1 MARGELLRRL
11 FSSYS
16 SHDDYGFRSI
26 ALEIIAEEQQKH
38 NHSLAKDLMSVLD
51 TPTNFPK
58 NKKGEMSVGAQPTI
72 PFNKDKE
79 FPLVE
84 VRYPKKDFSSLVVSD
99 QTRNQ
104 LNRVIEE
111 YKKSDLLKMHGLKP
125 KNKLL
130 FYGPPGCGK
139 TITAEIIAK
148 ELQLP
153 LLYTRFDSIISSYL
167 GETASNIRQVFE
179 YALSGNWVVLLDEFD
194 AIGKSRSD
202 ESEHGELKRVVNS
215 FLQIL
220 DSFEGRSIII
230 ASTNH
235 ENLLDHALW
244 RRFDEIVPF
253 NKPTQKEIADLLKLK
268 LKNFPVEKL
277 NYSLVAKKM
286 LKLSQSE
293 IEWVCLDA
301 IKSAILQDAD
311 IVTSKILNDSI
322 TRQKIRTQQV
332 DKKSPVGR
340 KSRT

>member
-16 SHDDYGFRSI
+16 RDDEYSFKAT
-26 ALEIIAEEQQKH
+26 ALEIIAEEQQKQ
-38 NHSLAKDLMSVLD
+38 NHSLAKDLMAVLEN
-51 TPTNFPK
+51 TSNFSK
-58 NKKGEMSVGAQPTI
+58 SKKSDLSLGPRPTI
-72 PFNKDKE
+72 PFNKDKD

-84 VRYPKKDFSSLVVSD
+84 VKYPKKNFSDLVVNDQISD
-99 QTRNQ
+99 Q
-104 LNRVIEE
+104 LKRVIEE
-111 YKKSDLLKMHGLKP
+111 YRKSDLLKMHGLKP

-139 TITAEIIAK
+139 TITAEIIAN
-148 ELQLP
+148 ELGLP

-220 DSFEGRSIII
+220 DSFEGKSIII

-235 ENLLDHALW
+235 ENLLDSALW

-253 NKPTQKEIADLLKLK
+253 EKPNESDVSKLLKAK
-268 LKNFPVEKL
+268 LQNFPSEKI
-277 NYSLVAKKM
+277 NYNLLAKKIVGI
-286 LKLSQSE
+286 SHSE
-293 IEWVCLDA
+293 IEWICMDA
-301 IKSAILQDAD
+301 IKTAILNNDDA
-311 IVTSKILNDSI
+311 VTLSILNASI
-322 TRQKIRTQQV
+322 GRQKIRSQGQNQNIPV
-332 DKKSPVGR
+332 KRKGKK
-340 KSRT
+340 